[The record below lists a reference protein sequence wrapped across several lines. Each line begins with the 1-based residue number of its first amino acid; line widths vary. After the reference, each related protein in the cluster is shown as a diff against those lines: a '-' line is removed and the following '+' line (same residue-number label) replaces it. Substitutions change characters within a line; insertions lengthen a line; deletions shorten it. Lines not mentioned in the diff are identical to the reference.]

1 MRFDPQGQWL
11 AASTVGGE
19 WRLWDLRLPHAP
31 SRLLLDRTSAANA
44 LAFGGNG
51 NLLAASSEDGTVR
64 IWQLASIDA
73 RLRLMKVGEGLARIA
88 LSHDGGRLAAG
99 NPDRDSASMWAL
111 SKGSLVWSRQLG
123 EDAGISA
130 IGFVL
135 GDRMLGV
142 GISVVVRLSG
152 TGSGRFVAQPLD
164 AARFFAFTANGEWL
178 VAMMH
183 SE

>member
-1 MRFDPQGQWL
+1 MRFDPQGRWL

-99 NPDRDSASMWAL
+99 NPDRDSASMWDL

-130 IGFVL
+130 IGFGL
-135 GDRMLGV
+135 GDRMRG
-142 GISVVVRLSG
+142 GHFSRRPAVRHRERPFR
-152 TGSGRFVAQPLD
+152 GSA
-164 AARFFAFTANGEWL
+164 
-178 VAMMH
+178 
-183 SE
+183 S